1 MKYRDNMTEEELA
14 QFKKELQALD
24 DAYASAAEHDAQM
37 QAKNPIPDEWEDEME
52 ILHKAGLNRGQ
63 P

>member
-1 MKYRDNMTEEELA
+1 MKYRDNMTEKELA

-24 DAYASAAEHDAQM
+24 DAYASAAEHDRKMEATH
-37 QAKNPIPDEWEDEME
+37 PTPEDWEDEME

>member
-1 MKYRDNMTEEELA
+1 MKYRNNMTEEELA

-24 DAYASAAEHDAQM
+24 NAYADAAKMDAL
-37 QAKNPIPDEWEDEME
+37 NPTPEGWEDEME

>member
-14 QFKKELQALD
+14 QFKREINEMDAL
-24 DAYASAAEHDAQM
+24 YAQAAEHDRKMEALH
-37 QAKNPIPDEWEDEME
+37 PTPEGWEDEME

>member
-1 MKYRDNMTEEELA
+1 MKYRDNMTEKELA

-24 DAYASAAEHDAQM
+24 DAYASAAEHDREMEATHPTP
-37 QAKNPIPDEWEDEME
+37 KDSEDEME
-52 ILHKAGLNRGQ
+52 LLRKAGLNRGQ

>member
-1 MKYRDNMTEEELA
+1 MKYRDNMTEKELA
-14 QFKKELQALD
+14 EFMQEVNALD
-24 DAYASAAEHDAQM
+24 ALLTSAAEHDRKMEALH
-37 QAKNPIPDEWEDEME
+37 PTPEGWEDEME

>member
-14 QFKKELQALD
+14 QFKRELQALD
-24 DAYASAAEHDAQM
+24 DAYASAAEHDAQL
-37 QAKNPIPDEWEDEME
+37 QAQNPTPEEWEDEMDT
-52 ILHKAGLNRGQ
+52 LRKAALNRGQ